1 MSGQPGGL
9 SPRQQAALD
18 QFRNAVA
25 DVKRPSDTD
34 AFLLRWLRARD
45 FDVAKAE
52 RMYRHD
58 LKWRKENGI
67 DDMLQ
72 SYEPAEIVKEN
83 YPGGILYP
91 CKDSRPLW
99 MVPAGVDFQAFITSL
114 TPEVVQRH
122 CTYLMEYTE
131 FLKRSASKENGK
143 EIQSQYMVI
152 DLEKFNLRNVYSWQ
166 AVKTLT
172 NILQTMEDH
181 YPECLEKGI
190 IINAPNFFPV
200 LWKMVRPF
208 LTQRT
213 TDKVEVYGKSGWKE
227 HILSIIDAAQLPV
240 HWGGDMVGPNGDPQ
254 CRHKVNFGGRFE
266 EGVTRSA
273 SSVFDEKGAQQRII
287 ARRERWELPV
297 DVDRAGLRLSWR
309 FQVAT
314 GDVAFGLRMLSG
326 ERLLPLRRL
335 DACGYI
341 PQEGSWHCDTPG
353 TYVLE
358 FDNSYSW
365 LTDKTIAYVVCV
377 QTPEEGS

>member
-1 MSGQPGGL
+1 MSGRPGDL

-18 QFRNAVA
+18 QFRNAVE

-45 FDVAKAE
+45 FDVDKAE

-67 DDMLQ
+67 DDMLR
-72 SYEPAEIVKEN
+72 SYAAAEIVKEN

-91 CKDSRPLW
+91 CKDGRPLW
-99 MVPAGVDFQAFITSL
+99 VVPAGVDFPALITSL

-131 FLKRSASKENGK
+131 SLKRSASKEVGR
-143 EIQSQYMVI
+143 EIHSHHMVI
-152 DLEKFNLRNVYSWQ
+152 DLEKFSLRNLYCWQ

-172 NILQTMEDH
+172 NILQTMEGH
-181 YPECLEKGI
+181 YPECLEKCV

-200 LWKMVRPF
+200 VWKMVRPF
-208 LTQRT
+208 LTQAT
-213 TDKVEVYGKSGWKE
+213 TDKVQVYGKTGWKE
-227 HILSIIDAAQLPV
+227 HVLSLIDAAHLPV
-240 HWGGDMVGPNGDPQ
+240 HWGGDMVGPDGDPR
-254 CRHKVNFGGRFE
+254 CTHKVNFGGVFE
-266 EGVTRSA
+266 EGKTHPA
-273 SSVFDEKGAQQRII
+273 CSVFDEKGAQRHTI
-287 ARRERWELPV
+287 ARRDRWELPV

-309 FQVAT
+309 FQVTT
-314 GDVAFGLRMLSG
+314 GDVAFGLRMRSG

-335 DACGYI
+335 QACSYL
-341 PQEGSWHCDTPG
+341 PQEGSWDCDTPG

-365 LTDKTIAYVVCV
+365 LTDKTIAVVVTV
-377 QTPEEGS
+377 QTPDEYS